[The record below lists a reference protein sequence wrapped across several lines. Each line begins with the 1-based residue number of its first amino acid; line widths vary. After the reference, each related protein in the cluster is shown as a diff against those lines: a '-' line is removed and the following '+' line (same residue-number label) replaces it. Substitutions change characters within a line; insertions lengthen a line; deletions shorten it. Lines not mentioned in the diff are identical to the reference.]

1 MWSEVSICTVRTNWL
16 EPNHVLS
23 HVSVKDMVWILTW
36 PFSFSLL
43 SSGALGSLDHGDD
56 GARGIPS
63 IRVVLKTFLAVGGE
77 VETSKAI
84 RVVVEMST
92 AMKVE
97 VET

>member
-1 MWSEVSICTVRTNWL
+1 M
-16 EPNHVLS
+16 LS

-36 PFSFSLL
+36 SFSFSLL

-63 IRVVLKTFLAVGGE
+63 VRVVLKTFMAVGGE
-77 VETSKAI
+77 VETSTAI
-84 RVVVEMST
+84 RVVVEMSTAIRIVVEMST